1 MYIYLQA
8 VEDIQNADMKDI
20 DLYLDNHQDDLWMFT
35 IDYQPSKREQA
46 CAIHVFMLTLKYNYI
61 NVDI

>member
-20 DLYLDNHQDDLWMFT
+20 DLYLDNHQDDL
-35 IDYQPSKREQA
+35 
-46 CAIHVFMLTLKYNYI
+46 
-61 NVDI
+61 